1 MTTIEHEFGVPIPGD
16 ILPPDKWAR
25 TALKKL
31 PPLGPID
38 WPAIFGRSA
47 PLIVDVGC
55 GNGRF
60 LLSSALAH
68 PEFDHVGVDFLPL
81 VLRYATRRANH
92 RGLANIRFAAID
104 GQQFV
109 TRYLGDHSVREIHC
123 YHPQPYY
130 ERHQINRRLLAPR
143 ILAEMTRVLESGGRF
158 IVQTDNA
165 PYWKY
170 IAHVVP
176 AFFDFAAQDQPWP
189 DAPAGRTR
197 REILARKRHLP
208 VFRGVGVVKPLSFDE
223 AVALAATLPRPIFH
237 AGRPPRGLDDEE
249 RE

>member
-1 MTTIEHEFGVPIPGD
+1 MAIEHEFGIPIPGEV
-16 ILPPDKWAR
+16 LPPEKWAR

-38 WPAIFGRSA
+38 WAGVFGRSA
-47 PLIVDVGC
+47 ALIVDLGC

-60 LLSSALAH
+60 LLGSALAH
-68 PEFDHVGVDFLPL
+68 PDWDHVGVDFLPL
-81 VLRYATRRANH
+81 VLRYATRRANQ
-92 RGLANIRFAAID
+92 RGLSNIRFAAVD

-109 TRYLGDHSVREIHC
+109 TRFLGDHSVREVHC

-130 ERHQINRRLLAPR
+130 ERHQIGRRLLAPKF
-143 ILAEMTRVLESGGRF
+143 LAELTRVLEPGGQF

-165 PYWKY
+165 PYWRY
-170 IAHVVP
+170 ITNVAP
-176 AFFDFAAQDQPWP
+176 QFFDFAVLDRPWP

-197 REILARKRHLP
+197 REILARKRQLA
-208 VFRGVGVVKPLSFDE
+208 VFRGVGTVKPMDHDA
-223 AVALAATLPRPIFH
+223 AVALAATLPAPNFH

>member
-1 MTTIEHEFGVPIPGD
+1 MTATEHEFGVPIPGEV
-16 ILPPDKWAR
+16 LPPEKWAR

-31 PPLGPID
+31 PPAGPID
-38 WPAIFGRSA
+38 WAAIFGRAA
-47 PLIVDVGC
+47 PLIVDIGC

-60 LLSSALAH
+60 LIASALAH
-68 PEFDHVGVDFLPL
+68 PEWDHVGVDFLPL

-92 RGLANIRFAAID
+92 RGLTNVRFAAVD
-104 GQQFV
+104 GQTFV
-109 TRYLGDHSVREIHC
+109 AKYLGDGSIREIHC

-130 ERHQINRRLLAPR
+130 ERHQIGRRLISPR
-143 ILAEMTRVLESGGRF
+143 FLAELTRVLEPSGRF

-170 IAHVVP
+170 ITTIVP
-176 AFFDFAAQDQPWP
+176 AFFDFTPHDDPWP

-197 REILARKRHLP
+197 REILAHKRRLP
-208 VFRGVGVVKPLSFDE
+208 VFRGVGVVKPVD
-223 AVALAATLPRPIFH
+223 AQTLAATLPAPTFH
-237 AGRPPRGLDDEE
+237 AGWPPRGLDAEE